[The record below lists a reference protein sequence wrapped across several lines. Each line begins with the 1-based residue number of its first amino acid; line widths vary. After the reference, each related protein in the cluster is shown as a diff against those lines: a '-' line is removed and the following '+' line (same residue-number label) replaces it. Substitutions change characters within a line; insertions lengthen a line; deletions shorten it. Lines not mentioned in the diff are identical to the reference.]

1 MDRDLNMQELWVPL
15 TIRIAWELHSQGIG
29 FGVEILQMAQNH
41 VFSSLSSGVDIVH
54 AERLAIIYTK
64 EFIERLNGE
73 AYVSPNIDDDV
84 YMDVPLSWRELLE
97 RRASAV
103 GKQVFYEH
111 YRDGYSLQEVSAQL
125 NLSSTKV
132 KKVRN
137 QLHQF
142 VYRALLKYDME
153 DQVIREQAK
162 QEWPFGRVEQLLV
175 HLALVPKTT
184 EIDCDILL
192 SPEGTALRACPRL
205 HHAYTL
211 LKEGVI
217 SPEDLTVPQKLPI
230 RCMEQHVLAL
240 QLNSEGRKFAKTLR
254 NSLDDISLSIK
265 GDIWFV
271 SSDDLPALNEI
282 LHDLA
287 EDGTPPRQM
296 LRGAVAHGLGLWSDD
311 AIFGPVSTAA
321 ITLMRSRSWGD
332 IDGIS
337 KLPEPIPPPKKPI
350 KTWMAAVALFVLST
364 VFLQWALTSGEHTH
378 YPIEA
383 QSQARVQDVSIRFDV
398 DDMAVLHVLS
408 FSSAGF
414 QVLHSN
420 LIHEKGMLA
429 TKDGRYFLRASVDRL
444 VVVSTPHEIENW
456 DSLLEGVSLQGDPMA
471 SLTERILQKEP
482 RACVVQSKERLRSE
496 ERSWANIIED
506 WTY

>member
-1 MDRDLNMQELWVPL
+1 MDKKINTQELWVPL

-41 VFSSLSSGVDIVH
+41 VFSSLPPNLNIVH
-54 AERLAIIYTK
+54 AERLAVIYTK

-73 AYVSPNIDDDV
+73 AYVSPKIDDDL
-84 YMDVPLSWRELLE
+84 YMDVPLAWRDLLE
-97 RRASAV
+97 RRANTV

-111 YRDGYSLQEVSAQL
+111 YRDGFSLQEVSAQL

-153 DQVIREQAK
+153 DQIAREKAQ
-162 QEWPFGRVEQLLV
+162 QEWPFMRIEQLLV
-175 HLALVPKTT
+175 YLALVPKTS
-184 EIDCDILL
+184 EIDCFLLL
-192 SPEGTALRACPRL
+192 SPEGIALRDCPRL

-211 LKEGVI
+211 LKEGLI
-217 SPEDLTVPQKLPI
+217 SPEDLSVPTDLPI
-230 RCMEQHVLAL
+230 RSTEQNILAL
-240 QLNSEGRKFAKTLR
+240 QLNPEGRKFSKTLR
-254 NSLDDISLSIK
+254 NALHDISLCIK

-282 LHDLA
+282 LHELA
-287 EDGTPPRQM
+287 EEGTPPRQM
-296 LRGAVAHGLGLWSDD
+296 LRGAVAHGVGLWSDD

-337 KLPEPIPPPKKPI
+337 KLPEPIPPPKKPV
-350 KTWMAAVALFVLST
+350 KTWIAAVAFFILST
-364 VFLQWALTSGEHTH
+364 MFLQWALTSGGHTR
-378 YPIEA
+378 YPIIA
-383 QSQARVQDVSIRFDV
+383 DSQARIQDVSIRFDIE
-398 DDMAVLHVLS
+398 DMAVLHVLS

-429 TKDGRYFLRASVDRL
+429 TKDGRYFVRASVDRL
-444 VVVSTPHEIENW
+444 IVVSTPHEIENW

-471 SLTERILQKEP
+471 SLTERVLQKEP